1 MFWKKT
7 YFSVLFGCLTVSCF
21 KTSNLEMYHVVL
33 LSTGANT
40 DSEVAQEQDQSLMM
54 LHPFQK
60 IVSLFDCL

>member
-1 MFWKKT
+1 
-7 YFSVLFGCLTVSCF
+7 
-21 KTSNLEMYHVVL
+21 MYHVVL